1 MINRNVFFDKEK
13 IASEVKALDRDAQ
26 AEVLLSALERAGGE
40 KATPEELVRATAGV
54 LSGTNPADL
63 GDAWLDAVYAEKK
76 KLEDVYTTTKD
87 KEAAVRAIA
96 EDRVNQFGDTPLT
109 TVKYQTNRDIY
120 NALKEVYDKSGGDW
134 ELVGKVAEYNDIP
147 EDLMRE
153 FVKDGKWT
161 DYKEGGEAAYKL
173 MRGDLAGA
181 AKDFF
186 YTTPMSEIGAIGRGL
201 TGGMYGGLA
210 NILTGGDYSNM
221 IRVPEGLETEDM
233 AKTLWRAGIRQSD
246 AYGRSL
252 LETDPAMEIAGN
264 LAGAALP
271 LGAISKATKGV
282 KAAADASRWAKIGMQ
297 AARGAATGALY
308 SIPEALTKESVPE
321 FSQTVAKN
329 AALFGAFDGLLAGVG
344 EGAGALRRG
353 VWNTME
359 RSVKPGENL
368 TKSFSKLKP
377 VVEMSEAEKARG
389 LKAGWLK
396 EDGSLNVTDYLAR
409 EHGMDATQT
418 IDDLATVSKTNR
430 EVYNKLRDEVK
441 DFNYKQAL
449 DKAAEDAIIPNAPL
463 SRVNRLLKSLP
474 EKLEKFSDDIIGYTE
489 DEGVNLAQS
498 MRAFNQQVKHEL
510 RAIRNPSTVEKRAI
524 DQYLKDVETAN
535 MKQYMKKKLPSEL
548 KAVDKAKTMYSELAR
563 IFQITNPISALRAT
577 GNVMED
583 QVQRNYIRQL
593 ISGEEYRPGTV
604 RRLLERVGRAPS
616 IDKEKLYNAQQFI
629 NAGISK
635 STKGDK

>member
-1 MINRNVFFDKEK
+1 MDDLKKLYDRDAVAAEL
-13 IASEVKALDRDAQ
+13 KALDPARQ
-26 AEVLLSALERAGGE
+26 KEILEQVA
-40 KATPEELVRATAGV
+40 KTVTKNTTPEELVRSAKVAMTD
-54 LSGTNPADL
+54 LSPI
-63 GDAWLDAVYAEKK
+63 GDAWRDAVSSEKK
-76 KLEDVYTTTKD
+76 RLEDAFVASNDRDT
-87 KEAAVRAIA
+87 ALRAIA
-96 EDRVNQFGDTPLT
+96 EARVSQFGDTPVT

-120 NALKEVYDKSGGDW
+120 NVLKDVYDKSGGDW
-134 ELVGKVAEYNDIP
+134 DLVGKVIQYNEIP
-147 EDLMRE
+147 EDLVRQ
-153 FVKDGKWT
+153 FIKDGQWT
-161 DYKEGGEAAYKL
+161 DYSAGTELGSSVGALA
-173 MRGDLAGA
+173 RGA
-181 AKDFF
+181 
-186 YTTPMSEIGAIGRGL
+186 
-201 TGGMYGGLA
+201 TGGLYGGLA
-210 NILTGGDYSNM
+210 NVLTGGDYARRFSDV
-221 IRVPEGLETEDM
+221 VPAGLETEED
-233 AKTLWRAGIRQSD
+233 AKTKWRAGIRQ
-246 AYGRSL
+246 AEGYGRSM
-252 LETDPAMEIAGN
+252 LETDPAKEIATQ
-264 LAGAALP
+264 LVGAALP

-353 VWNTME
+353 VWNTMK
-359 RSVKPGENL
+359 RSVKPSENL

-430 EVYNKLRDEVK
+430 EVFNKLSDEVK

-449 DKAAEDAIIPNAPL
+449 DKAAKDAIIPNAQL

-474 EKLEKFSDDIIGYTE
+474 QKLEKFSDDIIGYTE
-489 DEGVNLAQS
+489 EEGVNLAQS

-510 RAIRNPSTVEKRAI
+510 RSIRNPNAVEKRAI

-563 IFQITNPISALRAT
+563 IFQITNPVSALRAA

-604 RRLLERVGRAPS
+604 RRLLERVGRTPS
-616 IDKEKLYNAQQFI
+616 IDKEKLYNTQQFI